1 MSYIVNTLENLFGQ
15 TAFVNMTLG
24 NVAMIIV
31 ALVFLYL
38 AIAKGFEPLFT
49 DSKSVVLPLDDPE
62 NVEKTA
68 GFEPA
73 TFSSG
78 G

>member
-38 AIAKGFEPLFT
+38 AIAKGFEPLF
-49 DSKSVVLPLDDPE
+49 LD
-62 NVEKTA
+62 
-68 GFEPA
+68 
-73 TFSSG
+73 
-78 G
+78 